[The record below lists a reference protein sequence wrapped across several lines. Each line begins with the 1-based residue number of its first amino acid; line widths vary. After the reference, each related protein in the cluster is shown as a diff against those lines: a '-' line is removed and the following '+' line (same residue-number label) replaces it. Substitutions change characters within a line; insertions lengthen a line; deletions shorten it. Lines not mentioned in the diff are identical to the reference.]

1 MVLCV
6 PVKRHSLTQLKKS
19 PNYPTILLNYCDP
32 IHELNHKSFNECLII
47 NHMLINKCL
56 LFNQM

>member
-6 PVKRHSLTQLKKS
+6 PVKRHSLTHLKKS
-19 PNYPTILLNYCDP
+19 PNYLTITLNYYD
-32 IHELNHKSFNECLII
+32 HEYELNHKSFNGCLMF

-56 LFNQM
+56 LFKQM